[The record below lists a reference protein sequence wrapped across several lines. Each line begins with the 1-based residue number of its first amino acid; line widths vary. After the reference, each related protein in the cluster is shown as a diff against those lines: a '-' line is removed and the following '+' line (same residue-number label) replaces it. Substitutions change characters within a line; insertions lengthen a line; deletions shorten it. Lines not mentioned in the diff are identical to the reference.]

1 MNNKVH
7 FFVTGA
13 TGFLGSHFLKKAL
26 TLNHEVT
33 ALSRS
38 NSFQKNKF
46 SKQPKWCIG
55 SLSDN
60 WTKDLTS
67 CDTLVHFAAEG
78 VISNFDDWEKCFDI
92 NFVQFQNLMKDACN
106 VGIKKFLICGSCF
119 EYGKS
124 GDFYD
129 EIPTFAELRPIGAY
143 ASSKAAAGLAALEL
157 AKSKKLNLILARL
170 FHVYGEGEHPKRFW
184 PSLVKAALSGSDFK
198 MTLGEQKRN
207 FTHVDQMISM
217 LIDLCIDLE
226 SIPQGGVVKNLGSS
240 NNSSL
245 KNFAI
250 KEWKRL
256 GATGSIKFGEL
267 SYKNNEVMSYVPLL
281 ENL

>member
-1 MNNKVH
+1 MH

-26 TLNHEVT
+26 SLNHEVT

-38 NSFQKNKF
+38 NSFQRIKL
-46 SKQPKWCIG
+46 SRQPKWCIG

-60 WTKDLTS
+60 WTKDLS
-67 CDTLVHFAAEG
+67 NCDTLVHFAAEG
-78 VISNFDDWEKCFDI
+78 VIDNFDNWERCFDI
-92 NFVQFQNLMKDACN
+92 NFVQFQNLMKNAFD

-124 GDFYD
+124 GDLYS
-129 EIPTFAELRPIGAY
+129 EIPTFAELKPIGAY
-143 ASSKAAAGLAALEL
+143 ASSKAAAGLAALEFS
-157 AKSKKLNLILARL
+157 KRKKLNLILARL
-170 FHVYGEGEHPKRFW
+170 FHVYGEGENPKRFW
-184 PSLVKAALSGSDFK
+184 PSLVKAALNGSDFK

-217 LIDLCIDLE
+217 LIDLCSDLE
-226 SIPQGGVVKNLGSS
+226 FIPEGGVIRNVGSS

-245 KNFAI
+245 KDFAI
-250 KEWKRL
+250 KEWQRL
-256 GATGSIKFGEL
+256 GAAGSIKFGEL
-267 SYKNNEVMSYVPLL
+267 SYKKNEVMSYVPLL